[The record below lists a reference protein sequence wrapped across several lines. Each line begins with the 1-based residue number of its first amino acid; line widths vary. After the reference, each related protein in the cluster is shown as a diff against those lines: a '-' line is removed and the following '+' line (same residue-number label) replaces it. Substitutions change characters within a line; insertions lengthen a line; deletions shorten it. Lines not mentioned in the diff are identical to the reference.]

1 MIWAMT
7 QYYANSAAELE
18 ILLGKR
24 ALDDADFA
32 RAEDIIIRLVFA
44 TLGLKA

>member
-1 MIWAMT
+1 MIWGMT

-24 ALDDADFA
+24 TLDDADFA
-32 RAEDIIIRLVFA
+32 KAEETIIRLVFA
-44 TLGLKA
+44 ALGIKD